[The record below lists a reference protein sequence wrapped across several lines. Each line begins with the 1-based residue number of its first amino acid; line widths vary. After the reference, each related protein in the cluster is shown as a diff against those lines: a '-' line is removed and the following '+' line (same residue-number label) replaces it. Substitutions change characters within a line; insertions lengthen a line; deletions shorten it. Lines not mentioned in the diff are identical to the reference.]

1 MNDDFVTVIDSWL
14 HNHFDD
20 VTYYENGHFV
30 VNIDTAK
37 HSVFIF
43 VYDDCVSYKCYNEV
57 LYGELYYNS
66 PSFFDDLINII
77 GVEYVK
83 RTLA

>member
-1 MNDDFVTVIDSWL
+1 MNDDFVAVIDSWL

-57 LYGELYYNS
+57 SYGELYYNS

-83 RTLA
+83 RTLV